1 MPAASGAGASAPALP
16 EGFLHRLDWQA
27 VPAVPG
33 GRSGG
38 ELLLLGHDRF
48 AARVTPGLERAGW
61 RVIRP
66 SGIDDWRR
74 QREQRP
80 DAETVYLVSEA
91 PAAGLD
97 RKSVVYGKRVSVRVD
112 LRGRR
117 IIKKK
122 KK

>member
-48 AARVTPGLERAGW
+48 AARVTPWLERAGW
-61 RVIRP
+61 RGIRP
-66 SGIDDWRR
+66 SGIDYWPRKHERR
-74 QREQRP
+74 A
-80 DAETVYLVSEA
+80 DAEHVYLVSQE
-91 PAAGLD
+91 PQAGLAD
-97 RKSVVYGKRVSVRVD
+97 RPARSVDRLFRKEVVRQC
-112 LRGRR
+112 
-117 IIKKK
+117 
-122 KK
+122 